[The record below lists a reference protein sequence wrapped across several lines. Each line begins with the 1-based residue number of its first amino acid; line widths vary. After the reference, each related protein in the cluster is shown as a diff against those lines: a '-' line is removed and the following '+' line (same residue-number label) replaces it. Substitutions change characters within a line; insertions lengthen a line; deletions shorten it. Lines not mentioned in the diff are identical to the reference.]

1 VVDQQA
7 ETPKRRKRPL
17 APGGV
22 QSSSLVETGAEAG
35 EYFLV
40 EDGRRNTRWPGIDDE
55 PDRVRPDI
63 DDRDRLGRLQA

>member
-1 VVDQQA
+1 VVDQQPEA
-7 ETPKRRKRPL
+7 PKRRKRPL

-35 EYFLV
+35 EHFFV
-40 EDGRRNTRWPGIDDE
+40 EDRRGDARRPGIDDE
-55 PDRVRPDI
+55 PNRVRPDI